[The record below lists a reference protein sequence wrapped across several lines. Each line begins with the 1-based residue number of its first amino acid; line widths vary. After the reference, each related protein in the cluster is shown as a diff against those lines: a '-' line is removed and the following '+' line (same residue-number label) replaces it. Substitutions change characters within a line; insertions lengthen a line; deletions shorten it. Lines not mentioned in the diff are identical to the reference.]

1 MSAPTTET
9 TAAFEAAAAEAEEAL
24 LEITLLT
31 EERGPSG
38 LDLTAA
44 VNEAR
49 LRALDALAELQS
61 RAGALARE
69 LAAWNPRRVE
79 VDR

>member
-1 MSAPTTET
+1 MSTPTTEA
-9 TAAFEAAAAEAEEAL
+9 TAAFEAAAAEVEEAL
-24 LEITLLT
+24 LEVTLLT
-31 EERGPSG
+31 QERGPS

-69 LAAWNPRRVE
+69 LVAWNPYRVE
-79 VDR
+79 VES